1 MAQVDIDRG
10 RSSTSASN
18 AFSVRTSATSSGTT
32 RRTSPG
38 TRDRVF
44 FVRLAELEMHPLD
57 TLDRRNYIREDM
69 GIGLCNITKCC
80 TEVCPEDI
88 HITDNAIIPLK
99 ERIVDA
105 TTTRSRGSGRKITG
119 RPVPLAAAEARKHTG
134 AAHAQ
139 PAAPATP
146 EPGDIA

>member
-1 MAQVDIDRG
+1 VHRMLSLSERLP
-10 RSSTSASN
+10 RH
-18 AFSVRTSATSSGTT
+18 
-32 RRTSPG
+32 PG
-38 TRDRVF
+38 HEENKPRYAGPRF

-80 TEVCPEDI
+80 TEVCPR
-88 HITDNAIIPLK
+88 TSTSP
-99 ERIVDA
+99 
-105 TTTRSRGSGRKITG
+105 TTRSSVERAHRRRHYDPVAWLGRKITG